1 MFILLQTFR
10 HEKNWTLLTKDLQ
23 FIELKLNKF
32 NLQITS
38 CHLLVQITNQAETNV
53 DINRAVHEI
62 QEVLLDKMD
71 AWNVFVLL
79 IVRIGFTFFLYSFWL
94 FVRTELFFY
103 KTLHWKCFVL
113 LRLIYR
119 CHSDFFLLWNVL

>member
-10 HEKNWTLLTKDLQ
+10 HEKDWTLLTKDLQ

-53 DINRAVHEI
+53 DIN
-62 QEVLLDKMD
+62 
-71 AWNVFVLL
+71 
-79 IVRIGFTFFLYSFWL
+79 
-94 FVRTELFFY
+94 
-103 KTLHWKCFVL
+103 
-113 LRLIYR
+113 
-119 CHSDFFLLWNVL
+119 